1 MLILQPYL
9 ASYRIDFYNELSK
22 IFDIHVLYWF
32 LKSPDH
38 NFNQDL
44 LIKKI
49 SYKFSYLRIGFKIKL
64 KDGIRVFKIDILY
77 HLVKYRP
84 NIVIVHE
91 FGFFTLICIFLKKIF
106 KFSIFIN
113 CDDSFDIALKNNSFK
128 RSLKFF
134 CIKHTDGLIVSDK
147 RVLDYYKTCFNAYDK
162 IIDNPIM
169 HNDIKFRSNLEKS
182 IPITKKIIS
191 EYKLNGSKNI
201 LFVGRLSKVKG
212 IDLLLEAFK
221 IVNYLNK
228 ECKLFIVGEGEESKK
243 ILEYIKMNM
252 LEDAAFLVGKQED
265 LNLMSWYNLGQIFV
279 LPSRYEP
286 FGAVVNEAL
295 IAGNDVLCSDVAG
308 ASVLIVEGFNGLLF
322 KSNSITDLTE
332 KIKLQLEKISPILD
346 SAVSLKTNLMP
357 FSFKQNF
364 EKVVNFI
371 TEKIN

>member
-1 MLILQPYL
+1 MKKIINHKKMLILQPYL

-134 CIKHTDGLIVSDK
+134 
-147 RVLDYYKTCFNAYDK
+147 VL
-162 IIDNPIM
+162 
-169 HNDIKFRSNLEKS
+169 
-182 IPITKKIIS
+182 
-191 EYKLNGSKNI
+191 NI
-201 LFVGRLSKVKG
+201 LMV
-212 IDLLLEAFK
+212 
-221 IVNYLNK
+221 
-228 ECKLFIVGEGEESKK
+228 
-243 ILEYIKMNM
+243 
-252 LEDAAFLVGKQED
+252 
-265 LNLMSWYNLGQIFV
+265 
-279 LPSRYEP
+279 
-286 FGAVVNEAL
+286 
-295 IAGNDVLCSDVAG
+295 
-308 ASVLIVEGFNGLLF
+308 
-322 KSNSITDLTE
+322 
-332 KIKLQLEKISPILD
+332 
-346 SAVSLKTNLMP
+346 
-357 FSFKQNF
+357 
-364 EKVVNFI
+364 
-371 TEKIN
+371 